1 MKKRI
6 TLCTLLLCAV
16 VTAWADT
23 KPSISGITLPDAP
36 SGTLAMSSQSD
47 FTADANGWIV
57 FSPKAE
63 GTNKKAYWSCNA
75 TNGNSRNWEKPDN
88 ATAPFVGGS
97 SKTSFALQKAR
108 VHAFRFTGANTF
120 SVLGKSGGTGRYIHV
135 ALYSYDET
143 TFTLIK
149 DKSDNSNNTVE
160 FLFEGLSL
168 ETTYVAYFYGSDTSN
183 SDLYEV
189 ALKSPAGP
197 TITTQPVGAD
207 YAIGDPIDAL
217 TVEAEAA
224 SGTLAYQWYLDGTP
238 LSGANSD
245 SYTPLVA
252 GSYSVEVTDDAG
264 SVMSD
269 VAIITISAASAPT
282 INVTGAP
289 VGDIVKDTE
298 VTLTAV
304 VEGVPTPT
312 IQWYSNTTATTS
324 GGVALDGET
333 SETYSPSTAA
343 TGTYY
348 YYAVATNKVTSTASA
363 VQTIVVKEKVATPT
377 FTPNGAY
384 FETSQDVELGCA
396 TDGAIVLYSTDGGD
410 NWNTYSTKL
419 NFAETTTVQV
429 KATKDGYFDSEVAS
443 ATFTKIILDSQD
455 PISATTTWD
464 WTKFG
469 TKEIN
474 TNGTAFYRKEVL
486 VGNVDQYG
494 FTSPAAEF
502 GPANALILKGDYI
515 VRDTKFCQV
524 THAKFVTTVPG
535 TVSVE
540 FSNTGSDDRPY
551 RYLYVN
557 DVQTEFKS
565 NTSKSNVTATDIPV
579 GAGEVD
585 LYGVLDPEADDPQ
598 AGFDNFIRIYKITFT
613 PVVSGTITKSGFST
627 YSTNYPVDLSTIS
640 GGTAY
645 IATGAA
651 DGKVTLEKC
660 EAKVPAATGL
670 LIAGNADD
678 TFTIYTTA
686 GATEAPA
693 ANLLVGMP
701 NGGPVPAGKYVFA
714 WPNTDP
720 TAASFYKLND
730 VTTIDSF
737 KAYLDVPAGG
747 DARLSLSFGEDAGEA
762 TGISEMKSQKADGA
776 IFNLRGQRVAQPQ
789 KGLYI
794 MNGKKTIV
802 K

>member
-1 MKKRI
+1 MKKLI

-16 VTAWADT
+16 VTSWADT

-63 GTNKKAYWSCNA
+63 GTNNKAYWSCNA
-75 TNGNSRNWEKPDN
+75 TNGNSRSWGKPDN

-149 DKSDNSNNTVE
+149 DKSDKSNNTVE

-207 YAIGDPIDAL
+207 YAIGDPINAL

-282 INVTGAP
+282 ISVTGAP
-289 VGDIVKDTE
+289 VGDIVVGTT
-298 VTLTAV
+298 VTLAAV
-304 VEGVPTPT
+304 AEGVPSPT

-343 TGTYY
+343 AGTYY
-348 YYAVATNKVTSTASA
+348 FYAVATNSEGSATST
-363 VQTIVVKEKVATPT
+363 VQTMVVKEKVSTPKMPDAGYFSTATKT
-377 FTPNGAY
+377 IEIT
-384 FETSQDVELGCA
+384 CA
-396 TDGAIVLYSTDGGD
+396 TDEATIEYSLDEGT
-410 NWNTYSTKL
+410 NWTTYTEALDIS
-419 NFAETTTVQV
+419 ADATVWAR
-429 KATKDGYFDSEVAS
+429 ATKDGCIDSEVAK
-443 ATFTKIILDSQD
+443 ATYQKFEYDKSGLAPVGTE
-455 PISATTTWD
+455 TTWD
-464 WTKFG
+464 LTLAKTQQLNGVSKVTSSDEYTYADIDDIYDLGFPNTFNGAGLMFMGEYPVRSGYAQNCTFRIHVTK
-469 TKEIN
+469 
-474 TNGTAFYRKEVL
+474 
-486 VGNVDQYG
+486 
-494 FTSPAAEF
+494 
-502 GPANALILKGDYI
+502 
-515 VRDTKFCQV
+515 
-524 THAKFVTTVPG
+524 PG
-535 TVSVE
+535 TIKVE
-540 FSNTGSDDRPY
+540 FSNTGGSNKGRWVRVTDAY
-551 RYLYVN
+551 RTQIGTVEAVGTTKRNETFEVVAGDVIISGVN
-557 DVQTEFKS
+557 SEDAFASLRYMSIK
-565 NTSKSNVTATDIPV
+565 
-579 GAGEVD
+579 
-585 LYGVLDPEADDPQ
+585 Y
-598 AGFDNFIRIYKITFT
+598 T
-613 PVVSGTITKSGFST
+613 PVTSVSSTIPESGFCT
-627 YSTNYPVDLSTIS
+627 YSTNYPVDLSTIT
-640 GGTAY
+640 GGAAY

-651 DGKVTLEKC
+651 DGKVTLTKC

-670 LIAGNADD
+670 LIAGTDE
-678 TFTIYTTA
+678 TITINTTA
-686 GATEAPA
+686 DATEAPA
-693 ANLLVGMP
+693 GNLLVGMP
-701 NGGPVPAGKYVFA
+701 NGGAVPAGKYVFA
-714 WPNTDP
+714 WTTGAPAD
-720 TAASFYKLND
+720 AGFYKL
-730 VTTIDSF
+730 DSELANIGNN
-737 KAYLDVPAGG
+737 KAYLDTAAGG
-747 DARLSLSFGEDAGEA
+747 GARLSLSFGEDAGEA

-794 MNGKKTIV
+794 LNGKKTIV